1 MNAPTPASRA
11 LNTSLAKD
19 LIALGYAAFTFY
31 MCQLHQVRMPL
42 GLLVTLVV
50 GILAAFLIQSV
61 FDESVSHIEQSGF
74 EAGRYARFTAFTFFA
89 ILGLCAIAS
98 SLFGGLL
105 FVFLPVAALFAYP
118 YLAVWYADRYR
129 GGGMGS
135 RAPRSSPFSQQGT
148 SVSFGTSNPRPRIS
162 LLGGFLRS
170 IRNRTPRPKTPNNP
184 NWDALIKKGYFDDD

>member
-11 LNTSLAKD
+11 LNTSLSKD
-19 LIALGYAAFTFY
+19 LIGLAFAAFTFY
-31 MCQLHQVRMPL
+31 MCQLHKVGMPL
-42 GLLVTLVV
+42 GLLVTLVAGLLCAYLV
-50 GILAAFLIQSV
+50 QSV
-61 FDESVSHIEQSGF
+61 FDETVTYIEQSGF
-74 EAGRYARFTAFTFFA
+74 EVGRYARFTAFTFFA
-89 ILGLCAIAS
+89 ILGFCAIAS

-105 FVFLPVAALFAYP
+105 FAFLPMAALFAYP
-118 YLAVWYADRYR
+118 YLAVGYADRYR

-162 LLGGFLRS
+162 LLGGLLRS
-170 IRNRTPRPKTPNNP
+170 IRKTPRPKTPNNP